1 MVNSCKFLFIS
12 VIIGLFLIACKTQK
26 ATSTNYQTAKEEIT
40 SLMLQ
45 QAKDWSNGDLE
56 GFMQGYI
63 KSDSLVFIGKSGLTY
78 GWQQTLDNY
87 KKGYP
92 TVAHMGT
99 LKFDLLE
106 FKELAIDA
114 FLVIGKYNLKRTV
127 GDASGYFSIIL
138 KKIDG
143 EWKIIADH
151 SS

>member
-1 MVNSCKFLFIS
+1 MRFLLTLVVTITTVCTVYGQKKEIS
-12 VIIGLFLIACKTQK
+12 
-26 ATSTNYQTAKEEIT
+26 STYKQSVSEIT
-40 SLMLQ
+40 QMLN
-45 QAKDWSNGDLE
+45 KDAQYWSE
-56 GFMQGYI
+56 GNIEAFMDSYI
-63 KSDSLVFIGKSGLTY
+63 KSDSLVFVGRRGLTY

-92 TVAHMGT
+92 SKEHMGQ
-99 LKFDLLE
+99 LRFNLLN
-106 FKELAIDA
+106 FKELAADV

-143 EWKIIADH
+143 RWKIIADH

>member
-1 MVNSCKFLFIS
+1 MKFFITIALLMVIS
-12 VIIGLFLIACKTQK
+12 LTACKSTK
-26 ATSTNYQTAKEEIT
+26 ATSSNYATSVKEIT
-40 SLMLQ
+40 QMLNQ
-45 QAKDWSNGDLE
+45 DAKHWSDGNVE
-56 GFMQGYI
+56 AFMGSYI
-63 KSDSLVFIGKSGLTY
+63 KSDSLVFIGKNGLTY

-92 TVAHMGT
+92 TKEHMGT

-106 FKELAIDA
+106 FKELAVDA
-114 FLVIGKYNLKRTV
+114 FLVIGKYNLKRTI

-143 EWKIIADH
+143 KWKIIADH